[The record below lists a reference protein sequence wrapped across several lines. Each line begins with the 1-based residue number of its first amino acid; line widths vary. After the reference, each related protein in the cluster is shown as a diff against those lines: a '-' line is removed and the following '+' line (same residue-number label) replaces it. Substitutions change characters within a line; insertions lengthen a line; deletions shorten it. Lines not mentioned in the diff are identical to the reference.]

1 MPPASPRCARIS
13 RTTERMDTVIGAGT
27 DETQGAVQFERLAVL
42 GCGLIGGSFALAARR
57 ANLARHIVGY
67 SKSPSTTR
75 LALRRG
81 VIDEEADSALR
92 AINGADLVVLAVP
105 VVSTADLLKQIRH
118 GVESHALIMDVG
130 STKANVAHAAAAQL
144 GSRQSQFV
152 PCHPIAG
159 KEKSGVQFAEAGLF
173 DGRRVV
179 VTPLAANSSD
189 LVDIAIQVWEGIGGI
204 VSVMAPEEHD
214 AAFAAVSHL
223 PHLLAFAYVYALSSQ
238 PQGSAYLQLAG
249 PGFRDFSR
257 IAGGDPHMWRDILQ
271 ANRDEVLRQLQL
283 YKQALAGFEAQA
295 RQGNWTAVEAL
306 IRRASQIR
314 HGWAAPTQADDET

>member
-1 MPPASPRCARIS
+1 
-13 RTTERMDTVIGAGT
+13 MDTVIGAGS
-27 DETQGAVQFERLAVL
+27 DGADAPVQFERLAVL

-57 ANLARHIVGY
+57 AKLARHVVGY

-75 LALRRG
+75 LAMQRG

-92 AINGADLVVLAVP
+92 AVNGADLVLLAVP
-105 VVSTADLLKQIRH
+105 VSSTADLLKQLRH
-118 GVESHALIMDVG
+118 GLEPHALVMDVG
-130 STKANVAHAAAAQL
+130 STKGDVVLAVKAQL
-144 GSRQSQFV
+144 GARQSQFV

-159 KEKSGVQFAEAGLF
+159 KEKSGVQYAEAGLF

-179 VTPLAANSSD
+179 LTPLEANSASF
-189 LVDIAIQVWEGIGGI
+189 VDIATQVWESIGGV
-204 VSVMAPEEHD
+204 VSVMTPAEHD

-295 RQGNWTAVEAL
+295 RQGNWVAVESL
-306 IRRASQIR
+306 IRRASQVR
-314 HGWAAPTQADDET
+314 RGWAAPTQADDEA

>member
-1 MPPASPRCARIS
+1 
-13 RTTERMDTVIGAGT
+13 MDTVIGAGT
-27 DETQGAVQFERLAVL
+27 DDVDGAVQFERLAVL

-57 ANLARHIVGY
+57 ARLARHIVGY

-75 LALRRG
+75 LAMQRG

-92 AINGADLVVLAVP
+92 AVSGADLVVLAVP
-105 VVSTADLLKQIRH
+105 VASTADLLKQIRH
-118 GVESHALIMDVG
+118 GLEAHALVMDVG
-130 STKANVAHAAAAQL
+130 STKGDVTRAARAQL

-159 KEKSGVQFAEAGLF
+159 KEKSGVRFAEAGLF
-173 DGRRVV
+173 DGRRVI
-179 VTPLAANSSD
+179 VTPLAANSAR
-189 LVDIAIQVWEGIGGI
+189 LVDVATQVWESIGGI
-204 VSVMAPEEHD
+204 VSVMTPEDHD

-257 IAGGDPHMWRDILQ
+257 IAEGDPHMWRDILQ

-295 RQGNWTAVEAL
+295 RQGNWTAVESL
-306 IRRASQIR
+306 IRRASQVR
-314 HGWAAPTQADDET
+314 HGWAVPTQADDEA